1 MSRQYGEP
9 CLVIE
14 GNSGSLSSTNWGNF
28 YLYLLLVHS
37 FWCPDMFRYIDT
49 RHFLKIL
56 PCSLCRCRCDSA
68 DNAVRC
74 VQCPVTR
81 RRHTLGSTHRA
92 HTGDTS
98 SVPSDRAQG
107 AHIQHTT
114 HQTHLTHVCHFVSR
128 ETQWTN
134 TFGSEVNSPKLRHP
148 TLQTIN
154 RVKGKYCFCKFLQYL

>member
-14 GNSGSLSSTNWGNF
+14 GNSGTLSSTNWGNF

-56 PCSLCRCRCDSA
+56 PCRPCRCRCDSA
-68 DNAVRC
+68 DTGVRC

-81 RRHTLGSTHRA
+81 RRHTLGSTPRTHRGHILSTEWPCA
-92 HTGDTS
+92 GCTHT
-98 SVPSDRAQG
+98 
-107 AHIQHTT
+107 HY
-114 HQTHLTHVCHFVSR
+114 THLTHVCHFVSR

-134 TFGSEVNSPKLRHP
+134 RFGSEVNTPKLRHL

-154 RVKGKYCFCKFLQYL
+154 RVKGKYCFCKFLQNL

>member
-56 PCSLCRCRCDSA
+56 PCRPCRCRCDSA

-74 VQCPVTR
+74 VQCRCPGAATHSAL
-81 RRHTLGSTHRA
+81 HTA
-92 HTGDTS
+92 HTPGTHPQYRVTVRRVHTNTS
-98 SVPSDRAQG
+98 NTSYA
-107 AHIQHTT
+107 
-114 HQTHLTHVCHFVSR
+114 HVCHFVSR

-134 TFGSEVNSPKLRHP
+134 RFGSEVNTPKLRHL

-154 RVKGKYCFCKFLQYL
+154 RVKGKYCFCKFLQNL

>member
-37 FWCPDMFRYIDT
+37 FWCPDMFRYIET
-49 RHFLKIL
+49 RHFPKIL
-56 PCSLCRCRCDSA
+56 PSSLCRCRCDSA
-68 DNAVRC
+68 DTGVRC
-74 VQCPVTR
+74 VQCPVSR

-107 AHIQHTT
+107 AHIHIT
-114 HQTHLTHVCHFVSR
+114 HILHMCVTLWAEKHSEQTDLEVK
-128 ETQWTN
+128 WT
-134 TFGSEVNSPKLRHP
+134 LRSYDIWH
-148 TLQTIN
+148 
-154 RVKGKYCFCKFLQYL
+154 CKQ